1 MKRMVLAI
9 TGASGVIYGI
19 RLAEELLLREFEVH
33 LIASDAACIVLEQEL
48 DWDFSSGRAQTFY
61 QHLPGN
67 NLVYYDND
75 DIAAVLASGSFQS
88 EGMIVIPCSMS
99 TLSAITYGSS
109 NNLIT
114 RVADVMLKEKRQLIL
129 IPRETPLSTIHLRNM
144 LLLSEMGVHIVPAM
158 PGFYSKPTSI
168 DEIVDFLVG
177 KVLDLL
183 NIPNDLYNRYV

>member
-1 MKRMVLAI
+1 
-9 TGASGVIYGI
+9 
-19 RLAEELLLREFEVH
+19 
-33 LIASDAACIVLEQEL
+33 
-48 DWDFSSGRAQTFY
+48 
-61 QHLPGN
+61 HLPGN

>member
-1 MKRMVLAI
+1 MVLAI

-19 RLAEELLLREFEVH
+19 RMAEELLLRDFEVH

-48 DWDFSSGRAQTFY
+48 DWDFSAGRVQTFC
-61 QHLPGN
+61 QHLPGS

-75 DIAAVLASGSFQS
+75 DIAAPLASGSFLTQ
-88 EGMIVIPCSMS
+88 GMIVMPCTMS
-99 TLSAITYGSS
+99 TLSAIAYGSS
-109 NNLIT
+109 NNLIS

-129 IPRETPLSTIHLRNM
+129 VPRETPLNTIHLRNM

-168 DEIVDFLVG
+168 DEIVNFLVG

-183 NIPNDLYNRYV
+183 NVPNDLYNRYV

>member
-19 RLAEELLLREFEVH
+19 RMARELLLREFEVH

-61 QHLPGN
+61 QQLPGS

-75 DIAAVLASGSFQS
+75 DIAAPVASGSFVS
-88 EGMIVIPCSMS
+88 NGMMVMPCSMS
-99 TLSAITYGSS
+99 TLSAIAHGSS

-114 RVADVMLKEKRQLIL
+114 RAADVMLKERRPLIL
-129 IPRETPLSTIHLRNM
+129 VPRETPLSTIHLRNM
-144 LLLSEMGVHIVPAM
+144 LLLSETGVHIVPAM

-168 DEIVDFLVG
+168 DEIVDFMVG
-177 KVLDLL
+177 KVLDLT
-183 NIPNDLYNRYV
+183 NIPNDLYHRYA